1 MTLPKEPYGFSV
13 VIPAYN
19 EEGAI
24 LETISQLNATLK
36 TEMPHE
42 IVVVNDGS
50 TDRTGEILSQNPF
63 PNVNIVHHGHNKGYG
78 ASLKTGI
85 RRSKYPVV
93 VITDADGTY
102 PNHRILELI
111 GELQS
116 NGMVVGARVGKNVR
130 IPLIRRPAKWC
141 INQLANYLSGVKI
154 PDLNSGLR
162 IFDKETLLKYIHILP
177 NGFSFT
183 TTISLAMLTCGE
195 EVKYVP
201 IEYAARVGK
210 SKIKPIRDTLNF
222 IQLIIRTVLLFDP
235 LRVFLPLFFLLL
247 LSSAGVFFY
256 SWFYMS
262 KILDTT
268 VTILAMSAIQMLA
281 IGMIADMINRRLQ
294 K

>member
-1 MTLPKEPYGFSV
+1 MTVPQEQYGFSV

-24 LETISQLNATLK
+24 LDTISQLNDTLN

-50 TDRTGEILSQNPF
+50 TDRTGEILTQNTF
-63 PNVNIVHHGHNKGYG
+63 QNVSVVHHGHNKGYG

-85 RRSKYPVV
+85 RHSKYPIV

-102 PNHRILELI
+102 PNHRILELV
-111 GELQS
+111 GELQN

-195 EVKYVP
+195 DVKYVP
-201 IEYAARVGK
+201 IEYSARIGK
-210 SKIKPIRDTLNF
+210 SKIRPIRDTLNF

-262 KILDTT
+262 RILDTT